1 MYNEVITGID
11 ICNYTFC
18 NHYIIIIRSMYV
30 CEHECICVRW
40 TRGDII
46 ISESPAVDSVLS
58 TADVFLSRCVLITN
72 YNNIYMRVLNIV
84 LYPINYNLI
93 LLYRVK

>member
-30 CEHECICVRW
+30 CEHEYICVHTYTLDAWGYYYIRVSC
-40 TRGDII
+40 RGFGF
-46 ISESPAVDSVLS
+46 EHCRR
-58 TADVFLSRCVLITN
+58 VFIAMRVLITN
-72 YNNIYMRVLNIV
+72 YNNIYTRIKHSPTPYKL
-84 LYPINYNLI
+84 
-93 LLYRVK
+93 